1 MAETTQE
8 TWSIDA
14 SGAPLVNCTSCATCG
29 KVTFP
34 PQDYG
39 CTGCGAFGDA
49 LSRVGLAAKGTLLSF
64 AVVRMHDKHPV
75 PFTLADVELDRG
87 PIVRAE
93 YESARA
99 PVIGDRLTG
108 RVTNGEDG
116 PRLTF
121 SVEAP

>member
-14 SGAPLVNCTSCATCG
+14 GGAPLVNCTRCAACG
-29 KVTFP
+29 KVMFP

-39 CTGCGAFGDA
+39 CTGCGAFGAA

-64 AVVRMHDKHPV
+64 AVVRVHEKHPT
-75 PFTLADVELDRG
+75 PFTLADVELGGG

-93 YESARA
+93 YESDRA
-99 PVIGDRLTG
+99 PGIGDRLTG
-108 RVTNGEDG
+108 CVTTSEDG

-121 SVEAP
+121 APEGP